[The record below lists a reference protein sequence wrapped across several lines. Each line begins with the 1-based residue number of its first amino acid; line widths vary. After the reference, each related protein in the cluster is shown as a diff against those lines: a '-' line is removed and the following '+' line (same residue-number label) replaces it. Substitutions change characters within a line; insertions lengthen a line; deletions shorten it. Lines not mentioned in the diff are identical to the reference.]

1 MQRYLTTLV
10 VGGQERLNKQGTTS
24 VNLGMTVCWIFLQQ
38 SWGSRSIT
46 ISVLIFYSYS
56 IDYDLVAFVNNVR
69 PPFTDVLDDFQDVI
83 FLNFDV
89 ELEDMKKTRRS
100 LGFTLEGV
108 DFDLLPAT
116 NVAKSQDPGWSEQ
129 DW

>member
-1 MQRYLTTLV
+1 M
-10 VGGQERLNKQGTTS
+10 
-24 VNLGMTVCWIFLQQ
+24 
-38 SWGSRSIT
+38 
-46 ISVLIFYSYS
+46 
-56 IDYDLVAFVNNVR
+56 AFVNNVR

-83 FLNFDV
+83 LLNFDV

-129 DW
+129 D